1 MSPRQGRLRRL
12 RGGVW
17 WRADEGRVTAFVVV
31 LMTGILAL
39 AGLGL
44 DGGLALAA
52 KVRAVGQAESAAR
65 AGAQAIDLAAY
76 RATGRLVLV
85 PDVAVAAAR
94 TQLAAAG
101 AEGEVSLRDGG
112 VVVRV
117 TATHVPRL
125 LGLAGITE
133 LTVSGEARAA
143 PQGGVGAADP

>member
-1 MSPRQGRLRRL
+1 
-12 RGGVW
+12 
-17 WRADEGRVTAFVVV
+17 
-31 LMTGILAL
+31 MTGILAL

-52 KVRAVGQAESAAR
+52 KVRAVGQAEAAAR
-65 AGAQAIDLAAY
+65 AGAQAVDLDAY
-76 RATGRLVLV
+76 RATGRLVLDEV
-85 PDVAVAAAR
+85 LAVAAAR

-101 AEGEVSLRDGG
+101 ADGKVWLRDGG

-133 LTVSGEARAA
+133 MTVSGEARAV
-143 PQGGVGAADP
+143 PQGGVGTAEP